1 MVSKGGSVVAN
12 ALTIVL
18 GAVLGVMATALWQFV
33 AATLMARGDQASDLS
48 PAFIKLVPVYFL
60 PALPGAALGGAVL
73 AHHFLRRRWPPTP
86 MATTQVGL
94 WATLANYVLLALL
107 SAFEPVDGSSRSA
120 LTRSLPEHFISA
132 GLTTIPLWIAL
143 AWLLRLTSRASVRV
157 TAVAIVA
164 ALVLTGGLLAPAGHA
179 LSVRMVEVARDGGAV
194 ELVLVR
200 LLGARSDASD
210 HEGRTALMF
219 VAGHGRP
226 ALAQLLLT
234 TGADPNLQTANG
246 STALHFASGPVVDV
260 LVRAGADVNRAN
272 RTGTTPLVAAAEAR
286 RLDAVK
292 RLRAAGARGEA
303 RFNGPML
310 EAAQRGDADGLRA
323 YAYLAGDLYARDASG
338 RTAFMWAVER
348 SDAEMIR
355 ILGDAAGYAGPPA
368 AGQTPTTSD
377 TAQPAPAAP
386 ERITPLADSLLDEHG
401 TTRLMRAAAR
411 GDLLEVRGLLAG
423 RANPDARDQR
433 SGFTS
438 LHLAAQSGHP
448 EVVAA
453 LIHGGATLEA
463 RSVHDTTPLMVAA
476 QSGQIEAIKV
486 LLRAGSDLGTRTGNG
501 MTALA
506 LAAGWGQAKTVRFL
520 AAVGADVNEADPAA
534 APLIAVVL
542 SPNVDSPRRLET
554 VKALLQAGADPKSRL
569 RDGTTALGIA
579 QRQGDRDVVKLLSDA
594 IK

>member
-1 MVSKGGSVVAN
+1 
-12 ALTIVL
+12 
-18 GAVLGVMATALWQFV
+18 LGVLATALWQFV
-33 AATLMARGDQASDLS
+33 AATLMTRGDHSGDLS

-60 PALPGAALGGAVL
+60 PALPGAALAGALL
-73 AHHFLRRRWPPTP
+73 AQHFLRRRWPPTP
-86 MATTQVGL
+86 MATTLVGL
-94 WATLANYVLLALL
+94 WATVANYVLLALL
-107 SAFEPVDGSSRSA
+107 SAFEPADGSSRSA
-120 LTRSLPEHFISA
+120 LARSLPEHFISA

-143 AWLLRLTSRASVRV
+143 AWLLRLLVPRASVRL
-157 TAVAIVA
+157 TAVGIVG
-164 ALVLTGGLLAPAGHA
+164 ALVLTGGLLAPAGPA
-179 LSVRMVEVARDGGAV
+179 LSVRMVEVARDGTAA

-200 LLGARSDASD
+200 VLGARSEASD
-210 HEGRTALMF
+210 HDGRTALMF

-226 ALAQLLLT
+226 WLTQFLLS
-234 TGADPNLQTANG
+234 TGADPNVRAADGT
-246 STALHFASGPVVDV
+246 TALHFASGAVVDV
-260 LVRAGADVNRAN
+260 LVRAGADVNIAN
-272 RTGTTPLVAAAEAR
+272 RAGATPLVAAAEVG

-292 RLRAAGARGEA
+292 RLRAAGARGDA
-303 RFNGPML
+303 RFNAPLL
-310 EAAQRGDADGLRA
+310 EAAQRGDADGVRA

-348 SDAEMIR
+348 SDAVMIR
-355 ILGDAAGYAGPPA
+355 ILGDAAGYAGPPP
-368 AGQTPTTSD
+368 GGGETPMLPE
-377 TAQPAPAAP
+377 TARPAPPAP
-386 ERITPLADSLLDEHG
+386 ERITPIADALIDEHG

-411 GDLLEVRGLLAG
+411 GDLAEVRGLLAG
-423 RANPDARDQR
+423 RANPDARDRR

-486 LLRAGSDLGTRTGNG
+486 LLRAGADLPTRTGNG

-534 APLIAVVL
+534 APLIAAVL

-554 VKALLQAGADPKSRL
+554 VKALLQAGADPQSKL
-569 RDGTTALGIA
+569 RDGSTALGVA
-579 QRQGDRDVVKLLSDA
+579 QQQGDREVVKLLEA
-594 IK
+594 ARR